1 MKAPYDEF
9 NIYIQL
15 DDSQRLVFFNDV
27 DYVEKNNNINKKL
40 LKEFIEKNKNSF
52 NIYYISNEK
61 EFEEFNWISDDYSSD
76 IVILKTSEFNEF
88 KNNSFKNVFLIVD
101 DEKAFLDSMVYL
113 YNSVDGFIDFKL
125 KNNFDSNILQ
135 TQFQAFSE
143 FIVEQIKSKNYTEIK
158 QLTKFFE
165 KKSLI
170 HLVKIP
176 YLFHQN

>member
-1 MKAPYDEF
+1 
-9 NIYIQL
+9 
-15 DDSQRLVFFNDV
+15 
-27 DYVEKNNNINKKL
+27 L

-125 KNNFDSNILQ
+125 K
-135 TQFQAFSE
+135 
-143 FIVEQIKSKNYTEIK
+143 K
-158 QLTKFFE
+158 
-165 KKSLI
+165 
-170 HLVKIP
+170 
-176 YLFHQN
+176 